1 MFCIVV
7 CCFFFSFPKQSAMC
21 YSVTE
26 HKMGQSQQ
34 VVQGTGLMHYGA
46 SGLTHCSSTP
56 VAKYLNY
63 MYVSVQNNLKET
75 CSFLL
80 IVRL

>member
-1 MFCIVV
+1 MFCLD
-7 CCFFFSFPKQSAMC
+7 FFFLKQSAMC

-26 HKMGQSQQ
+26 HKTGQSQQ
-34 VVQGTGLMHYGA
+34 VVQRTGLMHYGA

-75 CSFLL
+75 CFFLR

>member
-1 MFCIVV
+1 
-7 CCFFFSFPKQSAMC
+7 MC

-26 HKMGQSQQ
+26 HKTGQSQQ
-34 VVQGTGLMHYGA
+34 VAQGTGLMHSGA

-63 MYVSVQNNLKET
+63 MYVSVQNNLNAT
-75 CSFLL
+75 CSLL
-80 IVRL
+80 RIVRL